1 MILNLRRR
9 MERGCSGTTTQ
20 QVIPHHH
27 HTINRRCA
35 LHSTMSL
42 LIYNYLSTMYA
53 FESTAQGQWHQPE
66 EVTEL
71 IAQTQQ
77 SSEDLV
83 YNNEKVTD
91 MTHHSIS

>member
-1 MILNLRRR
+1 MF
-9 MERGCSGTTTQ
+9 
-20 QVIPHHH
+20 
-27 HTINRRCA
+27 
-35 LHSTMSL
+35 
-42 LIYNYLSTMYA
+42 A
-53 FESTAQGQWHQPE
+53 FEFTAQGQWHQPE

>member
-1 MILNLRRR
+1 MCITFDHVSVDLQL
-9 MERGCSGTTTQ
+9 S
-20 QVIPHHH
+20 IY
-27 HTINRRCA
+27 
-35 LHSTMSL
+35 
-42 LIYNYLSTMYA
+42 LIYLSTMFA

>member
-1 MILNLRRR
+1 MCITFDHVSFDLQL
-9 MERGCSGTTTQ
+9 S
-20 QVIPHHH
+20 
-27 HTINRRCA
+27 
-35 LHSTMSL
+35 
-42 LIYNYLSTMYA
+42 IYLFYLSTMYA

-83 YNNEKVTD
+83 YNNEKVAD

>member
-1 MILNLRRR
+1 
-9 MERGCSGTTTQ
+9 
-20 QVIPHHH
+20 
-27 HTINRRCA
+27 
-35 LHSTMSL
+35 
-42 LIYNYLSTMYA
+42 MYA

-77 SSEDLV
+77 FSEDLV

-91 MTHHSIS
+91 MTHHLIL